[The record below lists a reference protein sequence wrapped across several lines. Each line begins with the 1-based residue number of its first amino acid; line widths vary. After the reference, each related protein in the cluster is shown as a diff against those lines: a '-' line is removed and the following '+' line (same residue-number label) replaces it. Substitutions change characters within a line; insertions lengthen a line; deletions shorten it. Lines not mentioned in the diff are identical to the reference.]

1 MDEIEVAEALGE
13 VRELVTV
20 DGGELELVD
29 VDASSGG
36 ITLRLIL
43 EDEACRECVM
53 PRLLLEGVALDMIG
67 ARVAGLRSVSV
78 QDPRES

>member
-13 VRELVTV
+13 VRELVT
-20 DGGELELVD
+20 